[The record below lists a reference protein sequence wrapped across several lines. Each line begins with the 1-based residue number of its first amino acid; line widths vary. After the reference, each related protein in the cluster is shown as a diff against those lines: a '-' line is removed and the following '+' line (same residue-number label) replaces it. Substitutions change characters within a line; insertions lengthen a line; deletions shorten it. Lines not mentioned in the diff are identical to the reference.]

1 MDNATIEYLK
11 NTYPEKI
18 TKDQFYRI
26 CHISKKTAS
35 YLLDNGLVPCIN
47 SGKKTRK
54 YTILLSDVIAFLEA
68 REENP
73 LVFKAPDNYYK
84 GDKVCYA
91 YGINA
96 ERLIRHRSLL
106 RIFLETKIASYRDV
120 LSPKQVEEITGYSVK
135 TITNWCVKEELKCFV
150 IFNKLQIPKEY
161 LIDFMVSDR
170 CILIAKKS
178 KKHIAMLTEA
188 MEYINSQCASKK

>member
-35 YLLDNGLVPCIN
+35 YFLDNGLVPCIN

-54 YTILLSDVIAFLEA
+54 YTILLSNVIAFLEA

-73 LVFKAPDNYYK
+73 LVFKAPDNYYR

-91 YGINA
+91 YGINV

-106 RIFLETKIASYRDV
+106 RMFLEMKIASYR
-120 LSPKQVEEITGYSVK
+120 
-135 TITNWCVKEELKCFV
+135 
-150 IFNKLQIPKEY
+150 
-161 LIDFMVSDR
+161 
-170 CILIAKKS
+170 
-178 KKHIAMLTEA
+178 
-188 MEYINSQCASKK
+188 

>member
-54 YTILLSDVIAFLEA
+54 YTILLSDVIDFLEA
-68 REENP
+68 REGNP
-73 LVFKAPDNYYK
+73 LVFKAPDNYYR

-91 YGINA
+91 HVINA

-106 RIFLETKIASYRDV
+106 RTFLEMKIASYRDV
-120 LSPKQVEEITGYSVK
+120 LSPKQVEEIMGYSVK
-135 TITNWCVKEELKCFV
+135 TVIHWCVKEELRCFL
-150 IFNKLQIPKEY
+150 IFNKFQIPKEY
-161 LIDFMVSDR
+161 LLDFMVSER

-178 KKHIAMLTEA
+178 QKHIKMLTEA
-188 MEYINSQCASKK
+188 MEYINARCTSKK

>member
-35 YLLDNGLVPCIN
+35 YLLDNGLVPCVN

-84 GDKVCYA
+84 GDKACYA
-91 YGINA
+91 HGINA

-106 RIFLETKIASYRDV
+106 RTFLEMKIASYRDV
-120 LSPKQVEEITGYSVK
+120 LSPREVGEITGYSFK
-135 TITNWCVKEELKCFV
+135 TVNQWCVKEELKCFL
-150 IFNKLQIPKEY
+150 IFNKFQIPKEY
-161 LIDFMVSDR
+161 LLDFMASDR

-178 KKHIAMLTEA
+178 QKHIKMLTEA
-188 MEYINSQCASKK
+188 MEYINSQCDSKK